1 MVFAA
6 CFVLAL
12 VLPASA
18 LGSFGVSKWEA
29 GTCKV
34 LSCTD
39 AGSHEDFYTQAAGHP
54 DFGITDFSFNYRE
67 VGLVTKAKEP
77 EGNVKDVRV
86 DLPPGLAVNPE
97 ATREKCT
104 EAQLDAFECPAESE
118 VGEDEATGTAELV
131 AGQKTTV
138 TEHFPVYNMVR
149 KEGQPARFGV
159 EINSSTVRLLGLEG
173 HLYLEGAISWHKEPE
188 TSEDSGVATGDYHEF
203 FRIENI
209 PTQPEVVESKL
220 EFWGVPQEHTGV
232 GTPTAFL
239 TLPSTC
245 TTKPIT
251 RLHVDSYAEPGH
263 YLPYENQTPVTA
275 TGCSS
280 LGFDPSLALGAE
292 PNTSD
297 QPDGASVDLNL
308 PQPNTEPAK
317 TDSPDPQSTEVTLPA
332 GMTLNPSA
340 ANGLEACTDAQI
352 EIGSDNPIGCPGGSV
367 IGSIAVNAPGIPN
380 GSLTG
385 HAYLA
390 APEPGQNAESGHEY
404 RIFLA
409 AEAPQY
415 GVGLRL
421 EGEVHA
427 NAQTGQLTAVFTGL
441 PQVPFEAIDIKF
453 NGGPR
458 APLANPLS
466 CGAAEPSVRIA
477 PYTGQAPV
485 AAKVHGFVVEGGSCP
500 SPEYALAQSIAPQ
513 SPTQAGAYSPFTLE
527 LTRGDGQQYPSQIQ
541 TTLPP
546 GLLGAIPSVTLCGE
560 PQASQGSCSSASLIG
575 TVTVAA
581 GAGSEPFTFKGSAYL
596 TGPYNGAPYGLSIVV
611 PAIAGPYNLGNVIT
625 RATVNVGV
633 YSGRV
638 TVTATL
644 PTIVEGVP
652 LRLKSL
658 SVSVNRQSFLFNP
671 TSCEL
676 MATESL
682 LTSTSGATQSLSSP
696 FQVSGCGSLAFKPT
710 LAVSA
715 GAKTSKRIGA
725 GIEVKIAQPPHEA
738 NIRQVVLTLPKVLPA
753 RLSTLQKACT
763 AASFEAVL
771 APGSCSTAAR
781 VGSVT
786 VTTPVL
792 PGALRGPAYLV
803 SHGGAAFPDLDLV
816 LQGDG
821 IEVVL
826 VGHTRIAGGTI
837 TSNFE
842 GLPDVPISSVAVSL
856 PVGPDSV
863 LGINGSLCSSKLI
876 APTAIVA
883 QSGARVTQNTAIT
896 VTGCPLKI
904 LSHRIVGSRAI
915 ITVRA
920 PAKGRLSVSGP
931 NIRRMTRRVSKAGA
945 VKLSVP
951 LSADGLAAVRRHGKL
966 KIKLRV
972 GFVPVS
978 GAASAASLMIR
989 FR

>member
-1 MVFAA
+1 MA
-6 CFVLAL
+6 CVALA
-12 VLPASA
+12 VAIPASA
-18 LGSFGVSKWEA
+18 RAGFGVSKWEA
-29 GTCKV
+29 GTCNV

-39 AGSHEDFYTQAAGHP
+39 TGPHEDFYTQAAGHP
-54 DFGITDFSFNYRE
+54 DFGITDFSFNYSE
-67 VGLVTKAKEP
+67 GGLTSAKEP
-77 EGNVKDVRV
+77 EGHVKDVRV

-104 EAQLDAFECPAESE
+104 EAQLDAFACPAESQ
-118 VGEDEATGTAELV
+118 VGEDEATGTAEIVL
-131 AGQKTTV
+131 GQKSTV

-149 KEGQPARFGV
+149 KPGQPARFGV
-159 EINSSTVRLLGLEG
+159 ELNSSTLRLLGLQG
-173 HLYLEGAISWHKEPE
+173 QIYLEGAISWHKEPE

-245 TTKPIT
+245 TSRPIT

-263 YLPYENQTPVTA
+263 YLAYENQTPVTA
-275 TGCSS
+275 TGCGS

-292 PNTSD
+292 PSTSD
-297 QPDGASVDLNL
+297 QPDGASVDLKV
-308 PQPNTEPAK
+308 PQPNDEPSK
-317 TDSPDPQSTEVTLPA
+317 TDSPDPQTTEVTLPA

-340 ANGLEACTDAQI
+340 ANGLEACTNAQI
-352 EIGSDNPIGCPGGSV
+352 AIGGDSAIGCPGGSV
-367 IGSIAVNAPGIPN
+367 IGTVTVDAPGIPN

-385 HAYLA
+385 HIYLA
-390 APEPGQNAESGHEY
+390 APESGHDAESGREY
-404 RIFLA
+404 RMFLA

-427 NAQTGQLTAVFTGL
+427 NAQTGQLTAVFSGL
-441 PQVPFEAIDIKF
+441 PQVPFEEIYVKF

-466 CGAAEPSVRIA
+466 CGVAEPSARIA
-477 PYTGQAPV
+477 PYTGQSPTS
-485 AAKVHGFVVEGGSCP
+485 AKAHGFVVEGGGCP
-500 SPEYALAQSIAPQ
+500 APGFALVQSIAPQ
-513 SPTQAGAYSPFTLE
+513 SPAQVGAYSPFTLDIA
-527 LTRGDGQQYPSQIQ
+527 RGDGQQYPSQIQ

-546 GLLGAIPSVTLCGE
+546 GLLGAIPTVTLCGE
-560 PQASQGSCSSASLIG
+560 PQASQGSCSPVSQIG
-575 TVTVAA
+575 TVSVAA
-581 GAGSEPFTFKGSAYL
+581 GAGGEPFTFTGSAYL
-596 TGPYNGAPYGLSIVV
+596 TGPYDGAPYGLSIVV
-611 PAIAGPYNLGNVIT
+611 PAIAGPFNLGNVVT
-625 RATVNVGV
+625 RATINVGV

-638 TVTATL
+638 TVAATL

-658 SVSVNRQSFLFNP
+658 SVSVNRQNFLFNP
-671 TSCEL
+671 TTCEL
-676 MATESL
+676 MATETS
-682 LTSTSGATQSLSSP
+682 LTSTTGSTQSLSDP
-696 FQVSGCGSLAFKPT
+696 FQLGGCGSLAFKPA
-710 LAVSA
+710 LAASA

-725 GIEVKIAQPPHEA
+725 GIEVKLSQPSHEA
-738 NIRQVVLTLPKVLPA
+738 NIRQLVMTLPKQLPA
-753 RLSTLQKACT
+753 RLSTLQKACP
-763 AASFEAVL
+763 AASFETGL
-771 APGSCSTAAR
+771 PPGSCSTDAR

-792 PGALRGPAYLV
+792 SGALHGPAYLV

-842 GLPDVPISSVAVSL
+842 GLPDVPISNVAVSL

-863 LGINGSLCSSKLI
+863 LAVNGSLCASKLS
-876 APTAIVA
+876 APTALVA
-883 QSGARVTQNTAIT
+883 QSGAHIAQSTTIV
-896 VTGCPLKI
+896 VTGCPITI

-915 ITVRA
+915 ITVRV
-920 PAKGRLSVSGP
+920 PAKGRLSVSGR
-931 NIRRMTRRVSKAGA
+931 NLRRLTRRVSKAGT

-951 LSADGLAAVRRHGKL
+951 LSASGVADVRLHHKL

-972 GFVPVS
+972 GFVPVT
-978 GAASAASLMIR
+978 GATSAATLKVK